1 MMNSFVFR
9 YVLLLSVSLL
19 AVFGLHILI
28 LNYQQLPLFEHQI
41 VKAYIVNYVLA
52 VLIFFA
58 LFRLKKKFND
68 QLGFIFMGGSL
79 LKFLF
84 FFILLY
90 PDYKA
95 DQKLQTIEFVSFFV
109 PYSFSLLI
117 ETLAVIKILNK

>member
-9 YVLLLSVSLL
+9 YVLLLSVLLL

-109 PYSFSLLI
+109 PYSVSLLI